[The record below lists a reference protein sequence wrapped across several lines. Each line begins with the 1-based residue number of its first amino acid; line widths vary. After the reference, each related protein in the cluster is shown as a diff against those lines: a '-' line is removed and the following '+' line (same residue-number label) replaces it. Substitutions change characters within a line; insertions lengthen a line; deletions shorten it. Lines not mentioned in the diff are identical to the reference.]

1 MVLPPFEG
9 HLYSIFLTGSF
20 EAFSQPFVIWHHYVV
35 LFWVAIHAALFFSLL
50 LWAGVPY
57 FYFHPVD
64 CPLRARIVQNIEAPS
79 RKISSP
85 CPEQS
90 RIPETTG
97 RYPNGT
103 R

>member
-1 MVLPPFEG
+1 MNLFKSVRFDFLSRLFLQKPYILP
-9 HLYSIFLTGSF
+9 SF
-20 EAFSQPFVIWHHYVV
+20 KNLLITVHDNDDSDDDTTERF
-35 LFWVAIHAALFFSLL
+35 ALKTNL
-50 LWAGVPY
+50 
-57 FYFHPVD
+57 
-64 CPLRARIVQNIEAPS
+64 EAPS

-85 CPEQS
+85 CAEQS